1 MKGRLFYLFSGIIL
15 VITLLDILSKDK
27 DISEIEN
34 RKLQNKPK
42 FKTEDY
48 INGNF
53 KDKYNKYL
61 DDQFVFRD
69 EFITLKGVS
78 EKLLLK
84 KENNGVYFGKDGYLL
99 EKVLEVSDLKIE
111 NNIKYINK
119 FIENNNLKTSIMI
132 VPNSFYI
139 LRDKLPIKAKEIE
152 SKEIIDKIYKEV
164 DKASSIDL
172 IKPLED
178 KKDDYIFY
186 KTDHHWTTLGAF
198 IGYKEYLNSLGK
210 EAITLENFKEEKEFN
225 FLGSYFS
232 KSKNIFIEPDIISYY
247 DFNNLEIF
255 IDGVKKE
262 SLIDRDYFK
271 GRDKYSAFLS
281 SNNKL
286 TKIINKDLK
295 TNEKLLVIKDSYG
308 NSLVPFLTQ
317 SFKEVHVVDLR
328 YFDESIKSYIKE
340 NNISE
345 CLIIYNLINFTRD
358 TSVVK
363 LIY

>member
-1 MKGRLFYLFSGIIL
+1 MKGRVFYLFSGIIL
-15 VITLLDILSKDK
+15 VISLLDIVTRDK

-61 DDQFVFRD
+61 DDQFIFRD
-69 EFITLKGVS
+69 EFITLKGIS

-99 EKVLEVSDLKIE
+99 EKVLNISDLKVE
-111 NNIKYINK
+111 NNIKYINE
-119 FIENNNLKTSIMI
+119 FIKENNLKTSLMI

-139 LRDKLPIKAKEIE
+139 LRDKLPIKAKEID
-152 SKEIIDKIYKEV
+152 SKEIIDKIYKEI

-172 IKPLED
+172 IKPLENQ
-178 KKDDYIFY
+178 KDDYIFY

-198 IGYKEYLNSLGK
+198 TGYKEYINSIGK
-210 EAITLENFKEEKEFN
+210 EVINIENFKEEKEFD

-232 KSKNIFIEPDIISYY
+232 KSKSIFINPDIISYY
-247 DFNNLEIF
+247 DFRNLEIS
-255 IDGVKKE
+255 IDGVKKD
-262 SLIDRDYFK
+262 SLIDKDYFK
-271 GRDKYSAFLS
+271 GRDKYDAFLS

-286 TKIINKDLK
+286 TKIINKDIK

-328 YFDESIKSYIKE
+328 YFNESIKTYIKE
-340 NNISE
+340 NNIGE

-363 LIY
+363 LSY